1 MQKKLLYFFL
11 MFSTVWLMQGCS
23 LNSRLKKAEKEF
35 SMGEYYSAG
44 EKYRKLFSQIPAKDR
59 GTRAKVLFNQA
70 ECARLLNYTNAE
82 QMYAN
87 AIRFGYPDSL
97 VYLRYA
103 QVLHRNAKYD
113 LAAKNYAIYL
123 QKDSSHI
130 MAENGLKAL
139 ELSTQFKAAPTPYVV
154 KKADVFN
161 ARRSYSFSPA
171 FSGSDGDMLF
181 FTSNRSLNAKSAA
194 KNSRINGAPVNK
206 IFSSKKNA
214 AGKWEKPQIAAAEEA
229 TTTVT
234 DDGVVSFTTDGR
246 VMFMTRA
253 RQQTTGETG
262 AEIYVSSRAGGSWSA
277 PKKLEIFRDSTIS
290 VAHPAIAPDDMTL
303 YFVSDAPNGFGGKDI
318 WVATYDEGVVK
329 DVRNAGSQ
337 INTPGDE
344 MFPTVRRDG
353 TLYFSS
359 NGLPGIG
366 GLDIFKAVQK
376 DKDWTVENIGMPI
389 NSNFDDFGIAFE
401 GNAERGFFSSNR
413 GENRGYDNIWSFEL
427 PEYEYLLEGRVL
439 DENQN
444 PIPDAYVRLVSNSGI
459 NARVQVKKDGTYR
472 IKIDKNI
479 DCVMMATARGYLNK
493 EARLSTVGVK
503 ESKIFSQDFSLV
515 TIYKPIQMDNI
526 FYDFGKW
533 TLTPASETGLQEL
546 VKILRDNPNITIEIS
561 AHTDHVGNN
570 EANKT
575 LSERRAQSVV
585 EYLISAG
592 IAKDRLTAVGYGEEK
607 PFVVNAVTAQKFSF
621 LKENDELTEAFV
633 NALPADQQEQAKQI
647 NRRTEFRVLKTTYR

>member
-1 MQKKLLYFFL
+1 
-11 MFSTVWLMQGCS
+11 
-23 LNSRLKKAEKEF
+23 
-35 SMGEYYSAG
+35 
-44 EKYRKLFSQIPAKDR
+44 
-59 GTRAKVLFNQA
+59 
-70 ECARLLNYTNAE
+70 
-82 QMYAN
+82 
-87 AIRFGYPDSL
+87 
-97 VYLRYA
+97 
-103 QVLHRNAKYD
+103 
-113 LAAKNYAIYL
+113 
-123 QKDSSHI
+123 
-130 MAENGLKAL
+130 
-139 ELSTQFKAAPTPYVV
+139 
-154 KKADVFN
+154 
-161 ARRSYSFSPA
+161 
-171 FSGSDGDMLF
+171 MLF

-194 KNSRINGAPVNK
+194 KSSRITGSPVHK

-214 AGKWEKPQIAAAEEA
+214 AGKWEKPQISAAEEA
-229 TTTVT
+229 ATTVT
-234 DDGVVSFTTDGR
+234 DDGAVSFTADGR
-246 VMFMTRA
+246 MMFMTRA
-253 RQQTTGETG
+253 RQQTNGETG

-277 PKKLEIFRDSTIS
+277 PKKLEIFKDSAIT
-290 VAHPAIAPDDMTL
+290 VAHPAIGPDDMTL

-318 WVATYDEGVVK
+318 WIATYDEGTVK
-329 DVRNAGSQ
+329 DVRNAGPQ

-366 GLDIFKAVQK
+366 GLDIFKAVLK
-376 DKDWTVENIGMPI
+376 DKTWIVENVGMPI

>member
-1 MQKKLLYFFL
+1 M
-11 MFSTVWLMQGCS
+11 T
-23 LNSRLKKAEKEF
+23 A
-35 SMGEYYSAG
+35 
-44 EKYRKLFSQIPAKDR
+44 
-59 GTRAKVLFNQA
+59 
-70 ECARLLNYTNAE
+70 
-82 QMYAN
+82 
-87 AIRFGYPDSL
+87 
-97 VYLRYA
+97 
-103 QVLHRNAKYD
+103 
-113 LAAKNYAIYL
+113 
-123 QKDSSHI
+123 
-130 MAENGLKAL
+130 NGLKAL
-139 ELSTQFKAAPTPYVV
+139 ELSTQFKTTPTPYVM
-154 KKADVFN
+154 KKADEFN

-171 FSGSDGDMLF
+171 FSGTDGDMLF

-194 KNSRINGAPVNK
+194 KNSRITGSPVHK

-214 AGKWEKPQIAAAEEA
+214 AGKWEKPQMAAAEEA

-234 DDGVVSFTTDGR
+234 DDGVVSFTADGR
-246 VMFMTRA
+246 MMFMTRA

-277 PKKLEIFRDSTIS
+277 PKKLEIFKDSAIT
-290 VAHPAIAPDDMTL
+290 VAHPAIGPDDMTL

-318 WVATYDEGVVK
+318 WIATYDEGTVK
-329 DVRNAGSQ
+329 DVRNAGPQ

-366 GLDIFKAVQK
+366 GLDIFKAVLK
-376 DKDWTVENIGMPI
+376 DKTWIVENVGMPI

-647 NRRTEFRVLKTTYR
+647 NRRTELRVLKTTYR

>member
-1 MQKKLLYFFL
+1 MQ
-11 MFSTVWLMQGCS
+11 SCS
-23 LNSRLKKAEKEF
+23 LNARLKKADKEF
-35 SMGEYYSAG
+35 NMGEYFSAG

-59 GTRAKVLFNQA
+59 DTRAKVLFHQA
-70 ECARLLNYTNAE
+70 ECYRLLNYHNAE

-103 QVLHRNAKYD
+103 QSLHRNAKYD

-123 QKDSSHI
+123 QKDSTHS
-130 MAENGLKAL
+130 MAANGLKAL
-139 ELSTQFKAAPTPYVV
+139 ELSAQFKATPTPYLVR
-154 KKADVFN
+154 KADAFN

-171 FSGSDGDMLF
+171 FSGPDGDMLF
-181 FTSNRSLNAKSAA
+181 FTSNRSLNAKTAA
-194 KNSRINGAPVNK
+194 RNSRITGMPVNK
-206 IFSSKKNA
+206 IYSSKKNA
-214 AGKWEKPQIAAAEEA
+214 AGKWEKPQMTSTEEA
-229 TTTVT
+229 AKTVT
-234 DDGVVSFTTDGR
+234 DDGTVSFTADGR
-246 VMFMTRA
+246 MMFITRA
-253 RQQTTGETG
+253 RQQTNGEAA
-262 AEIYVSSRAGGSWSA
+262 AEIYVSSRAGGSWSE
-277 PKKLEIFRDSTIS
+277 PKKLEVFKDSTIS

-318 WVATYDEGVVK
+318 WIATYDEGTVK
-329 DVRNAGSQ
+329 DVRNAGPQ

-344 MFPTVRRDG
+344 MFPTVRRDA

-366 GLDIFKAVQK
+366 GLDIFKAVQN
-376 DKDWTVENIGMPI
+376 DKDWIVENMAMPI

-413 GENRGYDNIWSFEL
+413 GQNRGYDLIWSFEL

-444 PIPDAYVRLVSNSGI
+444 PVPDAYVRLVSNSGI

-472 IKIDKNI
+472 IKIDKDI
-479 DCVMMATARGYLNK
+479 DCVMMAGARGFLNK
-493 EARLSTVGVK
+493 EARLSTEGVK
-503 ESKIFSQDFSLV
+503 ESKIFTQDFSLV
-515 TIYKPIQMDNI
+515 TIFKPIQMDNI
-526 FYDFGKW
+526 FYEFGKW
-533 TLTPASETGLQEL
+533 NLTPESETGLQEL

-585 EYLISAG
+585 EYLIAAG
-592 IAKDRLTAVGYGEEK
+592 IAKDRLSAVGYGEEK
-607 PFVVNAVTAQKFSF
+607 PFVVNAATVQRFSF

-633 NALPADQQEQAKQI
+633 NALSADQQEQAKQI
-647 NRRTEFRVLKTTYR
+647 NRRTEFRVLKTTYK